1 MQTLY
6 ANYFISSMALLFM
19 DGAFVLVLCLCV
31 IFALEFGA
39 ALLLLS
45 LVISF
50 QKSIQT
56 HKSYY
61 RWDWELI
68 TVIKLE
74 YLLIK

>member
-6 ANYFISSMALLFM
+6 ANYFISSMALLSM
-19 DGAFVLVLCLCV
+19 DGAFVLVLCV
-31 IFALEFGA
+31 ICALKFGG
-39 ALLLLS
+39 ALLSIS

-56 HKSYY
+56 HRSYY

-74 YLLIK
+74 HHLIK